1 METGNNWLFGQN
13 KVCRLLPL
21 HSDFSAVPTSCV
33 CNIIKYDHIIT
44 KHLWKANKC
53 FFVFMG
59 FKIFVTSLLVEKLW
73 FTVLVVSNKQD
84 KLRVIFL
91 FPVIALLQSE
101 LVGQNIRIIQS
112 SNFSFT
118 ITINILAQ

>member
-21 HSDFSAVPTSCV
+21 HLDFSAVPTSCV
-33 CNIIKYDHIIT
+33 CNIIKYDHIIK

-59 FKIFVTSLLVEKLW
+59 FKIFVMSFLVENYGSQSLLFLTNKTSLELS
-73 FTVLVVSNKQD
+73 FF
-84 KLRVIFL
+84 FL
-91 FPVIALLQSE
+91 S
-101 LVGQNIRIIQS
+101 
-112 SNFSFT
+112 
-118 ITINILAQ
+118 